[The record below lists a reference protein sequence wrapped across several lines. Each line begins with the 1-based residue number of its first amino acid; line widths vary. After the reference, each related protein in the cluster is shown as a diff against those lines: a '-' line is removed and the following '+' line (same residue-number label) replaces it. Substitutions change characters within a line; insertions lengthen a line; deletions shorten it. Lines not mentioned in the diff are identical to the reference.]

1 VNELSDEILM
11 FRVKSGYLDYMADL
25 FLKYSNHILNYFCYM
40 TGKIEDSKDLT
51 QDLFLRLLKYRKS
64 FDPGKSFKSW
74 IFQIARHM
82 FINYCKSAQHNCTE
96 YEITVN
102 IEEGEAGHNNFHSND
117 SLLYYSISKLPHEY
131 RELLILG
138 KLHGLK
144 YKDLAT
150 LFSTTESAV
159 KKKMLRAL
167 NKLRKIY
174 FKTENN
180 SGNEL

>member
-11 FRVKSGYLDYMADL
+11 FRVKSGYIDYMADL
-25 FLKYSNHILNYFCYM
+25 FLKYSNQILNYFCYM

-51 QDLFLRLLKYRKS
+51 QDLFLRLIKYRKS

-82 FINYCKSAQHNCTE
+82 FINYSKSVQLNCAD
-96 YEITVN
+96 YESTGN
-102 IEEGEAGHNNFHSND
+102 IEEDKAGHSNSHVND
-117 SLLYYSISKLPHEY
+117 ILLYYSILKLPDEY

-138 KLHGLK
+138 KFHRIK
-144 YKDLAT
+144 YKDLAA
-150 LFSTTESAV
+150 LFSITESAV

-167 NKLRKIY
+167 NKLREIY

-180 SGNEL
+180 SDNEL

>member
-1 VNELSDEILM
+1 LM
-11 FRVKSGYLDYMADL
+11 FRVKSGYIDYMADL

-51 QDLFLRLLKYRKS
+51 QDLFLRLIKYRKS
-64 FDPGKSFKSW
+64 FDPEKSFRSW
-74 IFQIARHM
+74 IFQIARNM
-82 FINYCKSAQHNCTE
+82 FINYSKSMKHDCAD
-96 YEITVN
+96 YESISN
-102 IEEGEAGHNNFHSND
+102 IAENEAGYINFHGND
-117 SLLYYSISKLPHEY
+117 SLLYYSISKLPDEY

-138 KLHGLK
+138 KFHGMK
-144 YKDLAT
+144 YKDLAA

-159 KKKMLRAL
+159 KKKILRAL
-167 NKLRKIY
+167 NKLREIY

>member
-1 VNELSDEILM
+1 MNELTDEILM

-51 QDLFLRLLKYRKS
+51 QDLFLRLIKYRKS
-64 FDPGKSFKSW
+64 FDPEKSFKFW
-74 IFQIARHM
+74 IFQIAKNI
-82 FINYCKSAQHNCTE
+82 FIDYSKSMHHNCAG
-96 YEITVN
+96 YENLGSIDKD
-102 IEEGEAGHNNFHSND
+102 EAEKNNFHGND
-117 SLLYYSISKLPHEY
+117 SLLYYSISRLPDEY

-138 KLHGLK
+138 KFHGLK
-144 YKDLAT
+144 YKDLAE
-150 LFSTTESAV
+150 LFFTTESAV

-167 NKLRKIY
+167 NKLREIY